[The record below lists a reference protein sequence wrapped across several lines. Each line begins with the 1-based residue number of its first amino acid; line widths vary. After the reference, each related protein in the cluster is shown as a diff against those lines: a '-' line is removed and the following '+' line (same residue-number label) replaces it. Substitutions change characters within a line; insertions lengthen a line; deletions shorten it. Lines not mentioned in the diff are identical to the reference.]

1 LQWCHAQQIAKHD
14 RYFRGIRFGRERR
27 LLVPFPSPDMTNPS
41 SSRRRPRLGCV
52 FLLTLLVLEAM
63 RWKVRGKSRGHV
75 AILALWTCLW
85 VVLPAGVAQVVQGP
99 NPPQAPAPELSL
111 DQAMAAALANDPTY
125 AASVAAHGSAKVDAS
140 LARSAL
146 LPSATATGQY
156 LYTQPSGL
164 HVPDGQ
170 GGITDGV
177 IFIANN
183 AVHEYIGQLLVNEN
197 LSVAGFA
204 NLARTRALAA
214 RAAADLESARRDLAL
229 RVVQL
234 YFGLLDAQSKLEVA
248 KQARDEALNFA
259 ELTQKLERGREVA
272 HADVVKAE
280 LEFQQRDR
288 EQGDASLAEERA
300 RLDLGTLLFPDPRS
314 LYTLAVQ
321 PVPPPLPS
329 LTDVQEEASHRN
341 PDLRSAI
348 EASKAADAAVSAARA
363 GYLPSF
369 SFNYTY
375 GIDAPEVEA
384 NGPGHVRNLGY
395 SAFGTIDFPVWDW
408 FATHEKVKQSQ
419 LEQKAARIALTATQR
434 MLIAQL
440 QEYYNE
446 ARVAYAQVASL
457 KTSVETAQESLRLTR
472 LRYQAGEATALEVV
486 DAENSLALVQGQQAD
501 GILRY
506 RVALANLQTLT
517 GVF

>member
-1 LQWCHAQQIAKHD
+1 
-14 RYFRGIRFGRERR
+14 
-27 LLVPFPSPDMTNPS
+27 M
-41 SSRRRPRLGCV
+41 
-52 FLLTLLVLEAM
+52 LVL
-63 RWKVRGKSRGHV
+63 V
-75 AILALWTCLW
+75 ACLC
-85 VVLPAGVAQVVQGP
+85 VTLPGAAAQVVQGG
-99 NPPQAPAPELSL
+99 NPPQAPVPALTL
-111 DQAMAAALANDPTY
+111 DQAMAAAMANDPTY
-125 AASVAAHGSAKVDAS
+125 AASLAAHGSAKADAS
-140 LARSAL
+140 IARGAL
-146 LPSATATGQY
+146 LPNATANGQY

-164 HVPDGQ
+164 RVPDGQ
-170 GGITDGV
+170 GGVTDGV

-234 YFGLLDAQSKLEVA
+234 YFGFLDAQSKLQVA
-248 KQARDEALNFA
+248 KQARDEALDFTQ
-259 ELTQKLERGREVA
+259 LTQKLERGREVA

-300 RLDLGTLLFPDPRS
+300 RLDLGTLLFPDPRTPYS
-314 LYTLAVQ
+314 LAVQ
-321 PVPPPLPS
+321 TIAPPLPS
-329 LTDVQEEASHRN
+329 LSDVQEEASHNN
-341 PDLRSAI
+341 PDLRSAL
-348 EASKAADAAVSAARA
+348 EASKAANAAVAAARA

-384 NGPGHVRNLGY
+384 NGPRHVRNLGY
-395 SAFGTIDFPVWDW
+395 SAFASIDFPVWDW
-408 FATHEKVKQSQ
+408 FATHEKVQQSQ
-419 LEQKAARIALTATQR
+419 LEQKAARIALTAMQR
-434 MLIAQL
+434 TLIAQL

-457 KTSVETAQESLRLTR
+457 KTSVETAEESLRLTK

-501 GILRY
+501 GVLRY